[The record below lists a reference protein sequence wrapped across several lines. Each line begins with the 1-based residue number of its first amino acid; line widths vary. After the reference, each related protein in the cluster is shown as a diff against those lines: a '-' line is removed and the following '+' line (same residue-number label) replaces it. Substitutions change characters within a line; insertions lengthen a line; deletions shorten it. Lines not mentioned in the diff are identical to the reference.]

1 MGLVGV
7 MERQKSFSFNQP
19 TRLLVF
25 SFTLFSTLLFLFL
38 LLPSVFTYA
47 PSSSPGAHLRIPPP
61 PSPETANV
69 TSFLPELPVK
79 QNSILAPAPSPDST
93 RNASDARERVF
104 SGKRNP
110 RISSVLEDARRIPSA
125 NESVVRSEEMVGGVT
140 VTGVEKG
147 PAFTPAGSRDSSD
160 NVLVKE
166 AGTVDASGCDVS
178 RGSWVWDESYPLYSN
193 RTCSFIDEGFD
204 CQTNGR
210 VDRDYMKWR
219 WQPHD
224 CSIPRYF
231 PFLPSSFFQS
241 YSVCDMLKNDGI
253 VQ

>member
-7 MERQKSFSFNQP
+7 MERQTSFSFNQS
-19 TRLLVF
+19 TRLLVI

-38 LLPSVFTYA
+38 LLPSIFTYA

-61 PSPETANV
+61 PGPEAPNFAP
-69 TSFLPELPVK
+69 SFPELPVNIIAAK
-79 QNSILAPAPSPDST
+79 NSILAPAPSPGST
-93 RNASDARERVF
+93 GNASDARERVF
-104 SGKRNP
+104 SGKRKP
-110 RISSVLEDARRIPSA
+110 RMEDARRSTSA
-125 NESVVRSEEMVGGVT
+125 NESVVRSEEMVGAVA

-147 PAFTPAGSRDSSD
+147 PAFTPAGSRDSSE
-160 NVLVKE
+160 NVSVKE

-193 RTCSFIDEGFD
+193 RSCSFIDEGFD

-224 CSIPRYF
+224 CNIPRYF
-231 PFLPSSFFQS
+231 PSFLLFPVVF
-241 YSVCDMLKNDGI
+241 CL
-253 VQ
+253 